1 MYNDSTKTFLIL
13 PVLLV
18 VFILV
23 GCQNNHKKNKEVT
36 PEILCLTLR
45 VSHGCESLYYTDEE
59 LEQYITNDVLTKI
72 TAEEAEKII
81 LEEKESILSEI
92 NQMNEDELNT
102 AKELQ
107 EEYKIQCEKQKIE
120 AEAKAREMGQIVKN
134 ETCGSVGIFDRLNY
148 IDRVLSVIQK
158 LQAKVDVS
166 DWQTYTNKEFGFE
179 VKYPPTTTWHT
190 IPRPDSGTQEIEYTS
205 VPTQILLTKKDD
217 VWAPEGG
224 FAVGFGCGVPNQS
237 VDFGVTVHPKTNQ
250 QYEQIILKDLH
261 YDIYHTLHT
270 KKIVNTQG
278 VTGVEVAIQTQNN
291 TCSIY
296 STSVFFEKNDFVYEI
311 NHMGECGEE
320 FSGFTEKEQAFIDH
334 FAFL

>member
-1 MYNDSTKTFLIL
+1 MYNDSTKKFLIL
-13 PVLLV
+13 PVLLA

-23 GCQNNHKKNKEVT
+23 GCQNNSQKYTENQKE
-36 PEILCLTLR
+36 
-45 VSHGCESLYYTDEE
+45 
-59 LEQYITNDVLTKI
+59 
-72 TAEEAEKII
+72 II
-81 LEEKESILSEI
+81 LETPENQQNTDSI
-92 NQMNEDELNT
+92 DT
-102 AKELQ
+102 
-107 EEYKIQCEKQKIE
+107 
-120 AEAKAREMGQIVKN
+120 
-134 ETCGSVGIFDRLNY
+134 
-148 IDRVLSVIQK
+148 
-158 LQAKVDVS
+158 S

-179 VKYPPTTTWHT
+179 IKYPPTTTWHT
-190 IPRPDSGTQEIEYTS
+190 IPRPDSGTQEIEHTS

-261 YDIYHTLHT
+261 YDTYHTLHT
-270 KKIVNTQG
+270 KKIVNAQG
-278 VTGVEVAIQTQNN
+278 VTGVEIAIQTQNN
-291 TCSIY
+291 SCSIY

-320 FSGFTEKEQAFIDH
+320 FSGFTEKEQAFIDY